1 MKLASLANATVE
13 SLNEMAGAACGPR
26 PGVISE
32 GQLSALCNLWE
43 AHLAAKPAEPAPT
56 AREAFVLLRGTSS
69 PSTYGLPANLASY
82 RKGSVALP
90 ESAAEAVPL
99 LDILPPADRLRW
111 RTLRTTRC

>member
-1 MKLASLANATVE
+1 MKLASLVNATVE

-32 GQLSALCNLWE
+32 GQLSALCKLRE

-69 PSTYGLPANLASY
+69 PSTYGLPTNLASY
-82 RKGSVALP
+82 RKECVSLP
-90 ESAAEAVPL
+90 DTQLEVVPL
-99 LDILPPADRLRW
+99 TKVLPQDDRRAIANLEF
-111 RTLRTTRC
+111 T